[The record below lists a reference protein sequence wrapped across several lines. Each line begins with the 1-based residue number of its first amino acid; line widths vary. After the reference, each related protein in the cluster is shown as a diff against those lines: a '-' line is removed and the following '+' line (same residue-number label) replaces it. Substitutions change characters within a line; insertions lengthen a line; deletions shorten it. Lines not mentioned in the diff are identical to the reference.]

1 MFGSIFLKPYIAL
14 TTQEKDNIVVLCIIN
29 LLFCAYYL
37 WEVFKLEH
45 IFALENKNII
55 KFGKRIGVITLLYL
69 PHLFLFTILF
79 LWELHNLELIM
90 VVLIFIVEL
99 LLIGLVLKEVYDLL
113 FMEEVRRNF
122 EIEENRKKY
131 IEKEKGPLP
140 GELL

>member
-1 MFGSIFLKPYIAL
+1 M
-14 TTQEKDNIVVLCIIN
+14 
-29 LLFCAYYL
+29 
-37 WEVFKLEH
+37 
-45 IFALENKNII
+45 ENKIII

>member
-1 MFGSIFLKPYIAL
+1 
-14 TTQEKDNIVVLCIIN
+14 
-29 LLFCAYYL
+29 
-37 WEVFKLEH
+37 
-45 IFALENKNII
+45 
-55 KFGKRIGVITLLYL
+55 
-69 PHLFLFTILF
+69 
-79 LWELHNLELIM
+79 M

>member
-14 TTQEKDNIVVLCIIN
+14 TTQEKDYIVVLCIIN

-45 IFALENKNII
+45 IFALENKIII

>member
-1 MFGSIFLKPYIAL
+1 MLGSIFLKPYIAL
-14 TTQEKDNIVVLCIIN
+14 TTQEKDYIVVLCIIN

-45 IFALENKNII
+45 IFALENKIII

>member
-14 TTQEKDNIVVLCIIN
+14 TTQEKDYIVVLCIIN

-37 WEVFKLEH
+37 WEAFKLEH
-45 IFALENKNII
+45 IFALENKIII